1 MERFN
6 IDTCAMLVELN
17 IRVWTA
23 RKLDRKVSDEVI
35 AVKQAG
41 SKGAARVNK
50 NLLTGRQELDVIVQ
64 NAARV
69 RNYVYG
75 VTMPWSD
82 SGTGIRLLPAVNFA
96 EFNNRMLTEQA
107 HHDALCSAFVNV
119 YPTLIVAQ
127 AMALGAMFDR
137 NEFPP
142 ADRIHDKFSF
152 NVSYM
157 PVPKAGDFR
166 VDIGNQAMA
175 ELQEQLSK
183 IADER
188 VKKAMDDVR
197 IRLKEHMVRMSDR
210 LTIDV
215 VDDIAKPRRFHDTL
229 VESGLELCDVARSL
243 NITNDPEIE
252 KARTALEKALT
263 GVRPVTVKS
272 KRAPAKELS
281 VADTLREDM
290 HQREALK
297 AQVDSLLNNLDW

>member
-23 RKLDRKVSDEVI
+23 RKLDRKVSDEV
-35 AVKQAG
+35 VVGKNAG

-50 NLLTGRQELDVIVQ
+50 NLLAGRNELDVIGQ
-64 NAARV
+64 HASAV
-69 RNYVYG
+69 RNYLYS

-82 SGTGIRLLPAVNFA
+82 SGTGIRLLPAVRFT
-96 EFNNRMLTEQA
+96 EFNARMLKEEAQ
-107 HHDALCSAFVNV
+107 HVALVDNFDVV
-119 YPTLIVAQ
+119 YPSLITAQ
-127 AMALGAMFDR
+127 ALALGDMFDR
-137 NEFPP
+137 NEYP
-142 ADRIHDKFSF
+142 APDRIRSRFSF

-166 VDIGNQAMA
+166 VDIGNQAVA

-188 VKKAMDDVR
+188 VKRAMDDVR
-197 IRLKEHMVRMSDR
+197 VRLKEHMVRMSDR

-252 KARTALEKALT
+252 KARLALETALT